1 MKNIKIII
9 VVIVLLIAFPFTGC
23 KLVQNANNTQ
33 KGVAIGAST
42 GALIGGIL
50 GNNLGKVETRLW
62 EL

>member
-42 GALIGGIL
+42 GALI
-50 GNNLGKVETRLW
+50 
-62 EL
+62 